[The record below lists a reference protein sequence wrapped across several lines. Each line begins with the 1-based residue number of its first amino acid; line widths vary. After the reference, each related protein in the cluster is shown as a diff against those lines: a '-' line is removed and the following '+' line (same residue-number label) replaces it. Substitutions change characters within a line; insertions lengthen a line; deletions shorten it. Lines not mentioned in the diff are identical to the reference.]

1 MAFPIRPTFFAPALL
16 AFILCLAP
24 HCRADWQ
31 VLTAGDQ
38 RQARPPKKISNAT
51 PIKPG
56 DRWPT
61 DNKFRWLIGEL
72 EIPPVIGKE
81 SAAGKSVGLQLSVG
95 DGGEVWID
103 GELQCRFDNDHPAL
117 VVLATNATTS
127 ATVRVDIQVYGKVQG
142 GDKFDQANWV
152 ILDPKRLNE
161 RLALTVDMKHDLG
174 PVPNGI
180 VGLSQGGGV
189 SDYEEA
195 TAKKLQQGGFKW
207 FRMDN
212 VFTGALKK
220 DKATGELTNDWRDLD
235 KRVDFIRAIGADPIL
250 CVSYMPQVLDAVPN
264 GERQSAPKDYGA
276 WKELCFQ
283 AAKHCLD
290 RDRRVPFW
298 EVWNE
303 VNTGWL
309 KPGPDDTGSDAFR
322 NLYTQAL
329 GREDTNGTKPG
340 GRTARRITKW
350 APPGAPIRSRAPSSR
365 PTSIARAFFT

>member
-117 VVLATNATTS
+117 VVIATNAKTG

-142 GDKFDQANWV
+142 GD
-152 ILDPKRLNE
+152 
-161 RLALTVDMKHDLG
+161 
-174 PVPNGI
+174 
-180 VGLSQGGGV
+180 
-189 SDYEEA
+189 
-195 TAKKLQQGGFKW
+195 KW

-276 WKELCFQ
+276 WEELCFQ